1 MNNNDGIYYKQ
12 AVANISRLINFISY
26 LWNKLNRKHGFHP
39 TFIDEHLR
47 VLDEMKMNVKYL
59 LHVHMREAGRKTRRD
74 WLESVK
80 YRDHYPVDLN
90 WCSFCGRSRCVLE
103 EAI

>member
-1 MNNNDGIYYKQ
+1 MDNNDGIYYNQ
-12 AVANISRLINFISY
+12 AVANISRLISLVSY
-26 LWNKLNRKHGFHP
+26 IRNNLDRKHGFHP

-59 LHVHMREAGRKTRRD
+59 LHVHMREAGRKKRRD

-90 WCSFCGRSRCVLE
+90 WCSFCGRSGCVLE